1 MNGPGYVFINTL
13 FCFEKRNVADYF
25 KLKGRAETLKNR
37 SRFFI
42 LLQSKGELW
51 MWRKTPVIIIQRN
64 SEMNVFTNA
73 PG

>member
-1 MNGPGYVFINTL
+1 MNRPGDIFINTL
-13 FCFEKRNVADYF
+13 FGFEKRNVADYF

-42 LLQSKGELW
+42 LLQSKRKFW

-64 SEMNVFTNA
+64 SKMNFFANA
-73 PG
+73 LR